1 MSAKTILSVFGTR
14 PEAIRMCPLIKTL
27 QTQAGIRSLVC
38 LVAQGKPEAR
48 QVLEYFDIAADHTLD
63 ITEKGVTP
71 ADALA
76 RILLRMEG
84 LLAQVRPDFVLVQGG
99 TVVAF
104 AAALAAF
111 YARIPVGHVGAGVR
125 FTMPDARYP
134 EEVNRRLIARCTN
147 LHFVATQHAADN
159 LAREGVAA
167 DIHLTGST
175 AIDALR
181 YTVQGNYIFDNSLLW
196 QLDLANRIVLVT
208 CHRRENWIR
217 PLSNI
222 CDAVL
227 ALSKRHADVQF
238 VFPMPENAIVNDM
251 ARAKLENQPRI
262 MVTDALGMRDMH
274 NLIARSCLIMTDSR
288 GIVEEAP
295 ALNVPV
301 LILRKETECPEAL
314 QTGAAMMTG
323 LRSEDI
329 QRMTSL
335 LLDDSAAHGAM
346 QKASCPYG
354 DGHASERIAAQI
366 VSFLAR

>member
-27 QTQAGIRSLVC
+27 QTQAGLRSLVC
-38 LVAQGKPEAR
+38 LVTQGKPEAR
-48 QVLEYFDIAADHTLD
+48 QVLEHFDIMADHTLD
-63 ITEKGVTP
+63 VTEKGVTP

-76 RILLRMEG
+76 RILMRMEG
-84 LLAQVRPDFVLVQGG
+84 LLAQVRPDIVLVQGG

-125 FTMPDARYP
+125 FTSPDARYP
-134 EEVNRRLIARCTN
+134 EEVNRRLIARCAN
-147 LHFVATQHAADN
+147 LHFVPTQHAADN
-159 LAREGVAA
+159 LEREGIASNV
-167 DIHLTGST
+167 HLTGST
-175 AIDALR
+175 AVDALR
-181 YTVQGNYIFDNSLLW
+181 YTVQGNYIFDNSMLW

-208 CHRRENWIR
+208 CHRRENWVR
-217 PLSNI
+217 PLANI

-227 ALSKRHADVQF
+227 VLSKRHTDVQF
-238 VFPMPENAIVNDM
+238 VFPMSDNAIVNDM

-262 MVTDALGMRDMH
+262 VITDALGVKDMH

-288 GIVEEAP
+288 GVVEEAP

-301 LILRKETECPEAL
+301 VILRKETECPEAL
-314 QTGAAMMTG
+314 QTGAAMMAG
-323 LRSEDI
+323 LRAEDI
-329 QRMTSL
+329 QHIASM
-335 LLDDSAAHGAM
+335 LLDDSAAHGIM

-354 DGHASERIAAQI
+354 DGHASERIAAQLA
-366 VSFLAR
+366 SFLTT